1 MADKEPMNVVTSLE
15 GNPRDNFE
23 PWIKEI
29 HGIALSANLASHP
42 SGLTS
47 FVLSDE
53 QWNADPRNIILP
65 DPANGIVAGHVARP
79 IFADPGDY
87 VQVAGVAQGAG
98 LENWKRASRRF
109 DATTHGIKT
118 ESTGEF

>member
-15 GNPRDNFE
+15 GNPRGNFE

-29 HGIALSANLASHP
+29 HGIALSAKLASHP

-47 FVLSDE
+47 SVLSDE

-79 IFADPGDY
+79 IFADPGIY
-87 VQVAGVAQGAG
+87 VQVAGVPIRQK
-98 LENWKRASRRF
+98 LEARYAPIRRHH
-109 DATTHGIKT
+109 ARRQ
-118 ESTGEF
+118 